1 MQAYYDTAP
10 DPDNTGGGKCLFDL
24 YKIVIKR
31 LRGFSARAF
40 FFEGGIMS
48 NPQASIAIQVLPQS
62 VTGDEVLRIVDKV
75 IAYIKSAGL
84 KTVVGPF
91 ETVIEGEFDKL
102 MEIAKECQL
111 ICIREGAASLLT
123 YMKVAYNPNGG
134 VWSIDEKIAKHI

>member
-1 MQAYYDTAP
+1 ME
-10 DPDNTGGGKCLFDL
+10 K
-24 YKIVIKR
+24 
-31 LRGFSARAF
+31 
-40 FFEGGIMS
+40 
-48 NPQASIAIQVLPQS
+48 PQASIAIQVLPQS
-62 VTGDEVLRIVDKV
+62 AAGDEVLRIVDKV

-91 ETVIEGEFDKL
+91 ETVIEGDFDKL

-123 YMKVAYNPNGG
+123 YMKIAYNPNGG